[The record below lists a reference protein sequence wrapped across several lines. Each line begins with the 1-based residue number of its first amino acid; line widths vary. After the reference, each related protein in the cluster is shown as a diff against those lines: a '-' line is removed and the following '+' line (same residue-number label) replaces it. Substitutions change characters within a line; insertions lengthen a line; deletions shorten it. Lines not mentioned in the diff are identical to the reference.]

1 MPSLLPQSPVF
12 NPLHLYPWPYSLAC
26 CLLMCLYGAGEQFLV
41 HSSSLQTWIANG
53 VWKKLGSRLWTGN
66 VEIQSFILWLYA
78 RERVVHV
85 SICLLMGSLVQAPR
99 VLPHRAGRIPSVW
112 SLLVPGVV
120 LGRTM
125 ICRNALVCKW
135 GGLGWANSH
144 ILSGRLPTSF
154 PTLRVLVSLPG
165 FLCSSAVEFL
175 AERTG
180 LLGQDKLFSALG

>member
-144 ILSGRLPTSF
+144 ILWEIAYIISHPQGPGFS
-154 PTLRVLVSLPG
+154 PWVSLQLCCGVPG
-165 FLCSSAVEFL
+165 REDQTP
-175 AERTG
+175 RPG
-180 LLGQDKLFSALG
+180 